1 MLNTTF
7 FDSLSEGV
15 KKEIRLWSKT
25 ALEVPEENVN
35 NLPMCPFAKKAWDSG
50 RVKIHVQ
57 NLKKYRLDLHDSI
70 LEKFDDSY
78 DVEIIV
84 DVCFC

>member
-25 ALEVPEENVN
+25 ALEVPEENLN
-35 NLPMCPFAKKAWDSG
+35 NLAYDRDWETTQA
-50 RVKIHVQ
+50 VQ
-57 NLKKYRLDLHDSI
+57 TLEDAHLNLRN
-70 LEKFDDSY
+70 
-78 DVEIIV
+78 
-84 DVCFC
+84 